1 MGLRVSRPLL
11 LDTCAVIWLM
21 EDAYLSETAV
31 AAMDEAGDRGEYLYV
46 SPYTALEIGMLASR
60 GRLPLA
66 ISPAQWFKRLLGAPL
81 VRLADMTPDILI
93 ASSYLPSDTLR
104 DPADKVIVAT
114 ARELAMTIITRDR
127 LILDYAA
134 KGHVSALAC

>member
-1 MGLRVSRPLL
+1 M

-66 ISPAQWFKRLLGAPL
+66 VSPSQWFKRLLGTPL
-81 VRLADMTPDILI
+81 VRLADMTQDILI

>member
-1 MGLRVSRPLL
+1 M
-11 LDTCAVIWLM
+11 DTCAVIWLM
-21 EDAYLSETAV
+21 EDAYLSEAAV
-31 AAMDEAGDRGEYLYV
+31 AAIDEAGDCGEYLYV

-66 ISPAQWFKRLLGAPL
+66 MSPALWFKRLLGTPL

-93 ASSYLPSDTLR
+93 ASSYLPADTLR

-114 ARELAMTIITRDR
+114 ARELGMTIITRDR

>member
-1 MGLRVSRPLL
+1 
-11 LDTCAVIWLM
+11 M
-21 EDAYLSETAV
+21 EDAYLSEVAV
-31 AAMDEAGDRGEYLYV
+31 AAIDEAGDRGEFLYV
-46 SPYTALEIGMLASR
+46 SPYSALEIGMLASR

-66 ISPAQWFKRLLGAPL
+66 MSPALWFKRLLGAPL

-93 ASSYLPSDTLR
+93 ASSYLPADTLR

-114 ARELAMTIITRDR
+114 ARELGMTIITRDR

-134 KGHVSALAC
+134 KGHVSALVC

>member
-1 MGLRVSRPLL
+1 M

-21 EDAYLSETAV
+21 EDAYLSEAAV
-31 AAMDEAGDRGEYLYV
+31 AAIDEAGDHGEFLYV

-66 ISPAQWFKRLLGAPL
+66 MSPALWFKRLLGTPL

-93 ASSYLPSDTLR
+93 ASSYLPADTLR

-114 ARELAMTIITRDR
+114 ARELGMTIITRDR